1 MGAAVSSSRELGLE
15 EMKME
20 QWKTLEVIGLDSRE
34 VLLLSSTPDAKVDDC
49 TSDST
54 WTGMTSKKKQCF
66 ETLIKTL
73 HLFAPNIWHT
83 LDNFSDFSL
92 IYLTMKTCQT
102 SFFWPCFD
110 IFLLF

>member
-54 WTGMTSKKKQCF
+54 WTGMTSIRNNVLK
-66 ETLIKTL
+66 
-73 HLFAPNIWHT
+73 
-83 LDNFSDFSL
+83 
-92 IYLTMKTCQT
+92 
-102 SFFWPCFD
+102 
-110 IFLLF
+110 LL